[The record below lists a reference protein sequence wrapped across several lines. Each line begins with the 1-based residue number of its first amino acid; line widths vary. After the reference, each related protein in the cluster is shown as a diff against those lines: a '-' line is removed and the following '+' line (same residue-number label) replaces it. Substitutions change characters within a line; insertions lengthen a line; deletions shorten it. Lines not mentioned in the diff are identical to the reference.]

1 MPEDKEH
8 GQAGDYTRRSFLG
21 KFALGIA
28 TLAAAGF
35 LLKSF
40 VLGQGKEEADL
51 SDEFPGEDSIF
62 HPRMDP
68 RQEALERREK
78 A

>member
-1 MPEDKEH
+1 MQEGKEH

-21 KFALGIA
+21 KLVLGIA
-28 TLAAAGF
+28 TVAGAGF

-40 VLGQGKEEADL
+40 VLGQGKEESKP

-62 HPRMDP
+62 HPRRDP
-68 RQEALERREK
+68 HQEALERRK
-78 A
+78 KT